1 MPSRNLTNDIC
12 AVCGQR
18 ILVNVEEEGFIEDT
32 YQLSCG
38 HLYPKALL
46 NAAQLLLRF
55 LKTFNLSS
63 ESLLQFQQL
72 TGSPSYL
79 TVHMITTLEV
89 SLRDPNP
96 PHQHLNC

>member
-1 MPSRNLTNDIC
+1 MCMPADVAPVCFQYYNKGGMPSRSLTNDIC

-46 NAAQLLLRF
+46 F
-55 LKTFNLSS
+55 P
-63 ESLLQFQQL
+63 
-72 TGSPSYL
+72 TGPKAFYNFKRS
-79 TVHMITTLEV
+79 
-89 SLRDPNP
+89 
-96 PHQHLNC
+96 